1 MNSKMKGHGMDKK
14 IRALLDEI
22 PEKPP
27 RSKLEPHLE
36 VIRELRRKG
45 RTYQEIA
52 QFFGEYLNVTV
63 AASTIHAFV
72 QVRARRRQRKPPIEL
87 PPSTEPQETA
97 QAAAENAGAPAG
109 VDVVGRIEALKR
121 RRLSEKPEKPQF
133 KYDET
138 EPLRLVPGTKQE
150 G

>member
-1 MNSKMKGHGMDKK
+1 MDE
-14 IRALLDEI
+14 RLRTLLDQI

-27 RSKLEPHLE
+27 RSKLEPHLD

-52 QFFGEYLNVTV
+52 QFFGEHLEVTV

-87 PPSTEPQETA
+87 PPAIEPRVETA
-97 QAAAENAGAPAG
+97 LATAVEGVTAGAEG
-109 VDVVGRIEALKR
+109 DVMERIEAVKR
-121 RRLSEKPEKPQF
+121 RRLPEKPKPRF
-133 KYDET
+133 EYNES
-138 EPLRLVPGTKQE
+138 EPLQLAPGTKQE

>member
-1 MNSKMKGHGMDKK
+1 MDE
-14 IRALLDEI
+14 RLRTLLDQI

-27 RSKLEPHLE
+27 RSKLEPHVD

-52 QFFGEYLNVTV
+52 KFFSEHLKVTV

-87 PPSTEPQETA
+87 PAIEPPQMETA
-97 QAAAENAGAPAG
+97 TTAVIDAVTAGAS
-109 VDVVGRIEALKR
+109 DVRERIEAVKR
-121 RRLSEKPEKPQF
+121 RRPPEKPEPRF
-133 KYDET
+133 EYDEN
-138 EPLRLVPGTKQE
+138 EPLQLAPGTKQE

>member
-1 MNSKMKGHGMDKK
+1 MDERL
-14 IRALLDEI
+14 RALLDQI

-52 QFFGEYLNVTV
+52 QFFGEHLNVTV

-72 QVRARRRQRKPPIEL
+72 HVRARRRQRKPPIEL
-87 PPSTEPQETA
+87 PSTTDPRMEP
-97 QAAAENAGAPAG
+97 AAAEN
-109 VDVVGRIEALKR
+109 VDVRVGVEADVAERIEALKR
-121 RRLSEKPEKPQF
+121 RRPPEKLEKPEF
-133 KYDET
+133 KYDEN
-138 EPLRLVPGTKQE
+138 EPLRIIPGTKQE

>member
-1 MNSKMKGHGMDKK
+1 MDEK
-14 IRALLDEI
+14 IRALLDQI

-52 QFFGEYLNVTV
+52 QFFGEHLKLTV

-72 QVRARRRQRKPPIEL
+72 HVRARRRQRKPPIEL
-87 PPSTEPQETA
+87 PPTMEPQLETA
-97 QAAAENAGAPAG
+97 PAAAENTDAPA
-109 VDVVGRIEALKR
+109 DVAERIEALKR
-121 RRLSEKPEKPQF
+121 RRPLEKPEKPRF
-133 KYDET
+133 EYDEN
-138 EPLRLVPGTKQE
+138 EPLRRCIVPETRQE

>member
-1 MNSKMKGHGMDKK
+1 MDERL
-14 IRALLDEI
+14 RALLDQI
-22 PEKPP
+22 PAKAP

-52 QFFGEYLNVTV
+52 QFFGEHLNVTV

-72 QVRARRRQRKPPIEL
+72 QVRARRRQRRSPIEL
-87 PPSTEPQETA
+87 PPSTTEPIEA
-97 QAAAENAGAPAG
+97 APAANEG
-109 VDVVGRIEALKR
+109 VAAGTKADVMERIEALKR
-121 RRLSEKPEKPQF
+121 RPPPRKPPQPRF
-133 KYDET
+133 EYNES
-138 EPLRLVPGTKQE
+138 EPLQLVPGTKQQ

>member
-1 MNSKMKGHGMDKK
+1 MDEK
-14 IRALLDEI
+14 IRALLDQI

-52 QFFGEYLNVTV
+52 QFFGEHLNVTV

-72 QVRARRRQRKPPIEL
+72 HVRARRRQRKLPIEL
-87 PPSTEPQETA
+87 PPSTEPQEIA
-97 QAAAENAGAPAG
+97 PAAAENAAATAG
-109 VDVVGRIEALKR
+109 LEADVAERIEALKR
-121 RRLSEKPEKPQF
+121 RRPPEKPEKPRF
-133 KYDET
+133 KYDEN
-138 EPLRLVPGTKQE
+138 EPLRILPGIRQE
-150 G
+150 GKQQ

>member
-1 MNSKMKGHGMDKK
+1 MDERL
-14 IRALLDEI
+14 RALIDQI

-36 VIRELRRKG
+36 VIRELRRKA

-52 QFFGEYLNVTV
+52 QFFAEHLNVTV

-87 PPSTEPQETA
+87 PSATEPRMVT
-97 QAAAENAGAPAG
+97 AAAENAEARAG
-109 VDVVGRIEALKR
+109 VEGDVAERIEALKR
-121 RRLSEKPEKPQF
+121 RRPPEKPEKPEF
-133 KYDET
+133 KYDEN
-138 EPLRLVPGTKQE
+138 EPLRIVPGIRQE